1 MDNVMNSGMNLHL
14 LNRSPFSSRVHEDVL
29 NAMGPEDQLLLIE
42 DGVNGALGS
51 AGHYLVGL
59 EGRLFALREDL
70 ESRGLLGRCAESVI
84 VVDVDGFVALT
95 EVADKTISWF

>member
-1 MDNVMNSGMNLHL
+1 MNLHL
-14 LNRSPFSSRVHEDVL
+14 LNRSPFSSRILDDAL

-42 DGVNGALGS
+42 DGVNGAL
-51 AGHYLVGL
+51 AGAEHYFVGL

-70 ESRGLLGRCAESVI
+70 ESRGLSGRCSASVI

-95 EVADKTISWF
+95 EAADKTVSWF

>member
-1 MDNVMNSGMNLHL
+1 MNLHL
-14 LNRSPFSSRVHEDVL
+14 LNRSPFSSRIHDDVL

-42 DGVNGALGS
+42 DGVNGALDN
-51 AGHYLVGL
+51 AEQHLAGL

-70 ESRGLLGRCAESVI
+70 ESRGLLGRCAENVI

-95 EVADKTISWF
+95 EAADKTVSWF